1 MALPLYHIQHVFISL
16 IYHAALLLR
25 LCLTLC
31 MTVAYQAPL
40 PWDFPHK
47 NTGVGCHGIH
57 GIFPPR
63 SMGSSPKDW
72 TRLLHLLHYRGI
84 LCPLSHLGSHAI
96 YYTQNH
102 AFKLKYY
109 YNILKHLNV
118 TEKLQEKYEELQYC
132 TLEKN

>member
-16 IYHAALLLR
+16 IYHAAQLLR

-31 MTVAYQAPL
+31 MNCSLPGSSSMGFPRQEYWSGL
-40 PWDFPHK
+40 PWEPWHLSPK
-47 NTGVGCHGIH
+47 IH
-57 GIFPPR
+57 EIFPPR
-63 SMGSSPKDW
+63 TEHISCISCIIGGFFAHWVTWEAM
-72 TRLLHLLHYRGI
+72 L
-84 LCPLSHLGSHAI
+84 

-132 TLEKN
+132 ILEKN